1 MFEDWKRAWE
11 QAVANFER
19 ELADEDGNQSAGQR
33 TNAMRRDLAAAQ
45 KALDRLE
52 VELGQARKEADAE
65 AEAVQTC
72 ERRAAMA
79 ERIGDSETVRVAQE
93 FARKHT
99 EREAILRRKV
109 DVLQDELVMRRDE
122 LGGMEQQAAAEI
134 AEIRKLEDERLQHD
148 VEFRKLDRER
158 REKDADARLEEL
170 KKRMKS

>member
-1 MFEDWKRAWE
+1 MFDDWKRAWE

-19 ELADEDGNQSAGQR
+19 ELAHDGGSQSVGQR

-52 VELGQARKEADAE
+52 TELIHARKEADTE

-79 ERIGDSETVRVAQE
+79 ERIGDRETLRVAQE

-109 DVLQDELVMRRDE
+109 DVLQDELVMRGEE
-122 LGGMEQQAAAEI
+122 LAGMEQQAAAEI
-134 AEIRKLEDERLQHD
+134 ADIRELEAERLQHD
-148 VEFRKLDRER
+148 VEFSKLDRER

-170 KKRMKS
+170 KKRMQS